1 MIWIDVLH
9 ERSIQISYIIPT
21 VKSIGSIGI
30 KESELFL
37 KPRIGGSAESAS
49 EQSKSLNGDTQKS
62 VKEND
67 RQHAQKEESMK
78 RTWIMAFFIGT
89 ALLAASCGQD
99 TAESGT
105 NPNQAEIPESDTCT
119 DQTKSSGS
127 AVTPD
132 RTKSSA
138 SGSTDTENTGA
149 DGSVAGSKPNT
160 EEKTPYIVTDTR
172 FEYYL
177 NTIGQVEYHALVEV
191 ENTGKYP
198 LYLQGAVYDFEDM
211 EGHLAWTDDFISS
224 CPNVIGPGEKGWFY
238 NSIGASGAG
247 DIDSSAE
254 YQFVPTLKIVRSNA
268 DPVFY
273 EVSDTSLSTNA
284 LGYPAVTGRVRNTT
298 DKADQLVNLHAVF
311 YGNDGKVIGISGM
324 TMMDLGPDEQRSFEI
339 TGLDLSSSVREAEIS
354 DYKVI
359 ASKAHF
365 QV

>member
-1 MIWIDVLH
+1 MQNSRPFFWIDVLH
-9 ERSIQISYIIPT
+9 EKSIQISYIIPAI
-21 VKSIGSIGI
+21 KSIGSIGI
-30 KESELFL
+30 KESEFCFTQL
-37 KPRIGGSAESAS
+37 KFIRA
-49 EQSKSLNGDTQKS
+49 
-62 VKEND
+62 ND
-67 RQHAQKEESMK
+67 RQHTQKEESMK

-105 NPNQAEIPESDTCT
+105 SPNQTERPGSATTPNQTENSGSAIP
-119 DQTKSSGS
+119 DQTKSPTSGS
-127 AVTPD
+127 
-132 RTKSSA
+132 
-138 SGSTDTENTGA
+138 SGTGNTDTGDTN
-149 DGSVAGSKPNT
+149 AGSKKDA
-160 EEKTPYIVTDTR
+160 EEKTPYTVTDTR

-191 ENTGKYP
+191 ENTGEYP

-224 CPNVIGPGEKGWFY
+224 CPNVIAPGEKGWFY

-254 YQFVPTLKIVRSNA
+254 YQFVPALKIVRSNA

-273 EVSDTSLSTNA
+273 EVSDTTLSTNA

-298 DKADQLVNLHAVF
+298 GKADQLVNLHAVF

-339 TGLDLSSSVREAEIS
+339 TGLDLSSSVREEVIS